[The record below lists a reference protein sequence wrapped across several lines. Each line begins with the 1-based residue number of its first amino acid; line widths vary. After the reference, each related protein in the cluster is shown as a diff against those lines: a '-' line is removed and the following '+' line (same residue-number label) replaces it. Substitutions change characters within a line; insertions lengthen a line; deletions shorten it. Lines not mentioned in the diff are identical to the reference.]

1 MTRRWPAIGNRGPGT
16 QASAEISPA
25 LTTTAVGLEAQA
37 SRARAA
43 VRPALNELFNEQRS
57 TVDYFLVVEGA
68 ATRLTPPSG
77 VREPAGH
84 DEALLGGKRV
94 EFLRE
99 FLAVGFDFAL
109 FALLGMR

>member
-1 MTRRWPAIGNRGPGT
+1 MRPGL
-16 QASAEISPA
+16 S
-25 LTTTAVGLEAQA
+25 
-37 SRARAA
+37 
-43 VRPALNELFNEQRS
+43 ELFNEQRS
-57 TVDYFLVVEGA
+57 TVDSFLVVLEA
-68 ATRLTPPSG
+68 ATALTPPSA

-109 FALLGMR
+109 LALLGMR